1 MASAENLRND
11 IIEKI
16 LTISNKE
23 YLTALYQLLQ
33 NFPNRNKIALTEE
46 QIFVLQLS
54 DMDIEEGRLISQDQ
68 MNEEDL
74 KWLKEM

>member
-33 NFPNRNKIALTEE
+33 NSPGKNKIALSDE
-46 QIFVLQLS
+46 QVHVLQLS
-54 DMDIEEGRLISQDQ
+54 DSDIEEGRLISQEQ

-74 KWLKEM
+74 RWLKEM

>member
-33 NFPNRNKIALTEE
+33 NSPYKNKIALTEE

-54 DMDIEEGRLISQDQ
+54 EKDIEEGRLISQDQ